1 MFPARCLSCRQSG
14 GIFCDACLN
23 ALDGRWEGRSGLQV
37 GSLGVYKGALRR
49 AVLRL
54 KESND
59 RDLARLFGQ
68 RMSRMLRERGLDS
81 AHLVGV
87 PTSARRR
94 RWRGY
99 CGPERLAQCIA
110 QESGWP
116 LLRGL
121 ECPGDPGPRKSLG
134 SYAARRAQ
142 SARFTFRGSVS
153 GTVVLID
160 DVVTSGQTLRAARQ
174 ALLEAGAERV
184 ELLCIARSR

>member
-1 MFPARCLSCRQSG
+1 LFPARCLHCRRSG
-14 GIFCDACLN
+14 GAFCDACLN
-23 ALDGRWEGRSGLQV
+23 GLDGRWEGRDGLQV

-54 KESND
+54 KETND
-59 RDLARLFGQ
+59 RELARLFGQ
-68 RMSRMLRERGLDS
+68 RMYRMLRQRALDS
-81 AHLVGV
+81 VQLVGV

-110 QESGWP
+110 EESGWP
-116 LLRGL
+116 LLKGL
-121 ECPGDPGPRKSLG
+121 ECPGDPAPRKALRG
-134 SYAARRAQ
+134 HAARRAHG
-142 SARFTFRGSVS
+142 ARFTFKGRLS

-174 ALLEAGAERV
+174 VLLEAGAERV
-184 ELLCIARSR
+184 ELLCVARSR